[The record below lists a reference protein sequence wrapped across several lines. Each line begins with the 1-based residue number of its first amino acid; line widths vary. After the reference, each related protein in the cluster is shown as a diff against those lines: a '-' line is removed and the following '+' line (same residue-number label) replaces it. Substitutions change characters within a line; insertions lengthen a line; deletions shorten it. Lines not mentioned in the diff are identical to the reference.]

1 MKGKFLIK
9 ELEGNY
15 ILLQVLEMDERFRAM
30 SILKTNKFEASN
42 GISIMSE
49 ARPLINLSGD
59 KVERIY
65 LRGTAK
71 EDDYL
76 PIVKKVDN
84 PKQEIEEIK
93 KALREWGKNWEGWK
107 DNERNEED
115 KDIFVVWD

>member
-1 MKGKFLIK
+1 
-9 ELEGNY
+9 
-15 ILLQVLEMDERFRAM
+15 
-30 SILKTNKFEASN
+30 
-42 GISIMSE
+42 MSE

-65 LRGTAK
+65 LRGIAK

-76 PIVKKVDN
+76 PVVKKVDN

-93 KALREWGKNWEGWK
+93 KALREWGKDWEGWK